1 MVCVLTSSTST
12 SRASATMGYVC
23 WYSAWYTE
31 SSVLGIYWGGGGG
44 GGVLDKCRKKWVSIV
59 CKNYP
64 EGNLY
69 TGLHEVLIR
78 EDATLEPLEDE
89 YWLFYCTHRVIK
101 VLLSFPLCPGFTS
114 ARTPEKRISLFNEPN
129 FAIRFV

>member
-1 MVCVLTSSTST
+1 MCVGIVPGTLNPQ
-12 SRASATMGYVC
+12 C
-23 WYSAWYTE
+23 
-31 SSVLGIYWGGGGG
+31 LGFIGGGGG
-44 GGVLDKCRKKWVSIV
+44 GGVGQVSKKWVSIV

-89 YWLFYCTHRVIK
+89 YWLFYCTH
-101 VLLSFPLCPGFTS
+101 
-114 ARTPEKRISLFNEPN
+114 E
-129 FAIRFV
+129 